1 MTTHSFGLLVAVG
14 MFATACSTPPSTSPR
29 AASPLA
35 APDSVVPIR
44 IHTERGSIDA
54 ELYPTRAPNTVANFL
69 RYLDAGVY
77 SGGTFYRTV
86 RADNQ
91 PNDSIR
97 IAVIQAG
104 IDSTR
109 TDESAP
115 PIELERTDATGLRH
129 IDGTLSMARAAPHTA
144 TWSFFITIG
153 DQPELDYQ
161 GRRNPDRQGFAAF
174 GRVTRGMDVVRLING
189 LPAVGQT
196 LAPPIRIVRIERR

>member
-1 MTTHSFGLLVAVG
+1 MRSFGLLLA
-14 MFATACSTPPSTSPR
+14 ASSITLACSSPR
-29 AASPLA
+29 QPSAHAASGYA

-44 IHTERGSIDA
+44 IHTVRGTIDA

-69 RYLDAGVY
+69 HYVDAGVY

-115 PIELERTDATGLRH
+115 PIELERTDATGLAH
-129 IDGTLSMARAAPHTA
+129 VDGTLSMARAAPHTA

-153 DQPELDYQ
+153 DQPELNYQ
-161 GRRNPDRQGFAAF
+161 GRRNPDGQGFAAF
-174 GRVTRGMDVVRLING
+174 GRVTRGMDVVRRING

-196 LAPPIRIVRIERR
+196 LAPPIRIERIERR